1 MSSGNVHGGS
11 AAQLFGVA
19 RVDILL
25 CGLDAVSEMIHR
37 SMLPASIP
45 QSSLTL
51 LWSQTGYLPA
61 RRARHH
67 NPLLEEVEGLATWP
81 SKCTL
86 RRCLQWGSGSRR
98 RSCARFVKRRRWKVW
113 KGIGSAREDC

>member
-61 RRARHH
+61 RRARRH
-67 NPLLEEVEGLATWP
+67 NPPPGRGGGTRNVAVEMYAQALFAVGIRFAEAELRAIREETTLEGLE
-81 SKCTL
+81 
-86 RRCLQWGSGSRR
+86 RHR
-98 RSCARFVKRRRWKVW
+98 
-113 KGIGSAREDC
+113 